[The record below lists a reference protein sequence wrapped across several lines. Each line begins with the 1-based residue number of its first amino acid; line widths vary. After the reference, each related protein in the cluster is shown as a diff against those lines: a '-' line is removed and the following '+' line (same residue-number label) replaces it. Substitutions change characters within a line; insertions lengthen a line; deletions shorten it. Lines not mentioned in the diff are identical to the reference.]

1 MSKVLAFHNSQTG
14 NHWFTSK
21 EYGSNEI
28 DAIRDPQGGDTQQ
41 SPTSIP
47 SPFARFDLVRSA
59 FANLARNPKL
69 EGTMNDKKLVSEALD
84 LGELLFNFDNFQN
97 NIKIVSWN
105 RDNLEELLQPG
116 SVGHNRLGKALDL
129 YLKQDAQSYNFDKIN
144 RLFIVFYQGE
154 VIGGTSPSTVFFT
167 SANVSKHKGIKF
179 GDQVLLGGNPVPLY
193 QRDIEYQKMWYSLK
207 NMPDFR
213 RCFREV
219 SEYLEYSEQL
229 LRSNNQTLYYQHI
242 RNQNGTELL
251 TEFYNQNLIQLTA
264 GGANDIL
271 EVIGFDLRKKR
282 VNPLDIQNTSG
293 FTIKSTRYRALYPDE
308 KQFPMPLAL
317 QNKFSRT
324 ITYTKGSWKSSTI
337 VPAFSSDD
345 WRQNKR
351 QLPDQE
357 INYPWLTVSDFL
369 EPYLVKVNYP
379 VNTDAFF
386 NGNSENTPKN
396 KGYLLPLK
404 KDFFDF
410 FDLKDLET
418 GRVQLTLNCIGEGTV
433 NVSLKFPIES
443 RNGNQEHILF
453 ERTYL
458 KLGDDTRKPD
468 LTTDNPVG
476 LIIEQKFTVNIYPFI
491 KSGQYSLP
499 ADYRIQL
506 IEKKTNNL
514 DIRLSFIDFDK
525 NKSIPIEKEQY
536 RSPREGG
543 RNDIS
548 KYFVLENEFDYI
560 QIQFENT
567 NHQVNAVIVPKW
579 PRYDG
584 QGNKFTF
591 AVDFGTTNTH
601 IEYKIDN
608 GISRR
613 YEMTKPLVATLVA
626 PNQYNETIAGFS
638 DLELYLPLRFEFLPV
653 FINDSSKEKFPIRTA
668 LAHPKY
674 LNTNLATHTLLDYN
688 IPFYY
693 EQEPERSVDE
703 VKKNLKWA
711 SNDSEGRKR
720 ITSYLEEIVMMI
732 KSKVISEGGN
742 LEETKILWFYPS
754 SMTNGQIGNL
764 KRTWDDLF
772 KKHISQ
778 KLDYIRPVSES
789 LAPFYHYRKARPNL
803 LATNKPSVSI
813 DIGGGTTDVVIFEGK
828 TPKSLSSFRFAG
840 NSIYGDGF
848 REMGSNHNGFVI
860 KYASKIEEILEANGL
875 DNLLDCHKNAQI
887 EQNSA
892 ELISLW
898 FAIEKN
904 ELANRNKDLSFSNM
918 LSHDSDMKIVFV
930 LFYSAIIYHV
940 AKMLKS
946 QGKEM
951 PKNISFS
958 GTGSKLI
965 GIISPNDDQIK
976 KLTKVI
982 FEKVFDSTYDLN
994 DNLEFFT
1001 DRAIP
1006 KEATCKGA
1014 LEMDN
1019 QALQILAGDINEVY
1033 AATYNDEFTE
1043 LTYNDFDKSEI
1054 KNSIL
1059 KEVTHFLDFF
1069 FDLNKEFNFKNEL
1082 DVNSEFIKIAR
1093 DVTRVNLSSYLDEA
1107 ISLKKAANVDD
1118 DTASKVEETMFFYPL
1133 IGAINH
1139 LAYCIGSQ
1147 SKLS

>member
-59 FANLARNPKL
+59 FANLARNSNL
-69 EGTMNDKKLVSEALD
+69 EGTINDKKLVSEALD
-84 LGELLFNFDNFQN
+84 LGELLFNFDSLQN
-97 NIKIVSWN
+97 NIRIVSWSKN
-105 RDNLEELLQPG
+105 NLEELLQPG
-116 SVGHNRLGKALDL
+116 SIGHNRLGKALDL
-129 YLKQDAQSYNFDKIN
+129 YLKQDAQSYNFDKIK

-167 SANVSKHKGIKF
+167 SANVKEHRGIKF
-179 GDQVLLGGNPVPLY
+179 GDQVLFAGKPIPLY

-207 NMPDFR
+207 NMPNFR
-213 RCFREV
+213 RYFREV
-219 SEYLEYSEQL
+219 SQYLEYSEQL
-229 LRSNNQTLYYQHI
+229 LRTNNQNLYNQHI
-242 RNQNGTELL
+242 RNQNGTDLL
-251 TEFYNQNLIQLTA
+251 SAYYNQNLIQLTA

-271 EVIGFDLRKKR
+271 EIIGFDLRKKR

-293 FTIKSTRYRALYPDE
+293 FTIKSTRYRALHPDE
-308 KQFPMPLAL
+308 QQFPMPLAL
-317 QNKFSRT
+317 QNNFSRI
-324 ITYTKGSWKSSTI
+324 ITYTKGPWKSSTM

-345 WRQNKR
+345 WRQNER
-351 QLPDQE
+351 QLLDQE
-357 INYPWLTVSDFL
+357 IFYPWLTVSDFL

-386 NGNSENTPKN
+386 NGSSENTPKN

-410 FDLKDLET
+410 FDLNDLET
-418 GRVQLTLNCIGEGTV
+418 GKVQLTINTIGEGTV
-433 NVSLKFPIES
+433 NVSLKIPIES
-443 RNGNQEHILF
+443 RNGNQEYILF

-458 KLGDDTRKPD
+458 KLGEDIRKPD
-468 LTTDNPVG
+468 LTTDNPIG
-476 LIIEQKFTVNIYPFI
+476 LIIEQKFTVNMYPFI

-525 NKSIPIEKEQY
+525 NSSVPIEKEQY
-536 RSPREGG
+536 RSPRDGG
-543 RNDIS
+543 RSDIS
-548 KYFVLENEFDYI
+548 KNFLLEKEFDYI

-567 NHQVNAVIVPKW
+567 THQVNAVIIPRW

-608 GISRR
+608 AISKR
-613 YEMTKPLVATLVA
+613 YEMNKPLVATLVD

-638 DLELYLPLRFEFLPV
+638 DLELYLPLRFEFLPL

-668 LAHPKY
+668 LAQPRY

-693 EQEPERSVDE
+693 EQEPIRSGDD
-703 VKKNLKWA
+703 VKINLKWA
-711 SNDSEGRKR
+711 SNDSEARKR
-720 ITSYLEEIVMMI
+720 IEAYLEEIMMLI
-732 KSKVISEGGN
+732 KSKVISDGGN
-742 LEETKILWFYPS
+742 LDETKILWFYPS

-764 KRTWDDLF
+764 KNTWDGLF
-772 KKHISQ
+772 TKHISQ

-803 LATNKPSVSI
+803 LATQKPSVSI
-813 DIGGGTTDVVIFEGK
+813 DIGGGTTDIVIFEGGNPIAL
-828 TPKSLSSFRFAG
+828 TSFRFAG

-848 REMGSNHNGFVI
+848 RKIGSSHNGFVI
-860 KYASKIEEILEANGL
+860 KYAKKIEEMLEANGL
-875 DNLLDCHKNAQI
+875 DDLLSCHKDAQS

-898 FAIEKN
+898 FAIEKHR
-904 ELANRNKDLSFSNM
+904 EASRNRDLSFSKM
-918 LSHDSDMKIVFV
+918 LSHDSDMKIVFI

-976 KLTKVI
+976 KLTRVI
-982 FEKVFDSTYDLN
+982 FEKVFDSEYDPY

-1019 QALQILAGDINEVY
+1019 QALQIQAADINKVY
-1033 AATYNDEFTE
+1033 AATYNDEFPE
-1043 LTYNDFDKSEI
+1043 LTYNDFDRNEI
-1054 KNSIL
+1054 RDSIL

-1069 FDLNKEFNFKNEL
+1069 FNLNKDFNFRNEL
-1082 DVNSEFIKIAR
+1082 DVNPEFITMAR
-1093 DVTRVNLSSYLDEA
+1093 EVTKVNLSSYLDEA
-1107 ISLKKAANVDD
+1107 ISLKKSTNVDD
-1118 DTASKVEETMFFYPL
+1118 DTASNLEETMFFYPL
-1133 IGAINH
+1133 VGAINH
-1139 LAYCIGSQ
+1139 LAYRIGSQ
-1147 SKLS
+1147 SQLS